1 MSPKPALAR
10 EPSTVPADVPRFRS
24 TVLPPTRPHRISGDP
39 AKVAPLRPTKEPS
52 FQPRVPVIT
61 GEAHYRG
68 MLPVDGIITGS
79 LGASSALAIKQRS
92 RPNAEEEPELNGEI
106 TFKDVLRVN
115 GYIAGKVFSYKGTL
129 IVDNS
134 ARVDAE
140 IDVAVC
146 VVSGTINGNVN
157 AQQRVELGPN
167 AIINGDISTGSLAM
181 KPGAIFTGNCKMIK
195 DEKVEE

>member
-10 EPSTVPADVPRFRS
+10 EPSTVPAEAPRFRS
-24 TVLPPTRPHRISGDP
+24 TVLPPTGPHRISGDN
-39 AKVAPLRPTKEPS
+39 AKVAPLRPAKEPS

-79 LGASSALAIKQRS
+79 LGAGSALAIKQRS

-181 KPGAIFTGNCKMIK
+181 KPGAIFTGNCKMLK
-195 DEKVEE
+195 DEKIEG